1 MVAEIGRVKLHS
13 EALAAAQKRALRR
26 LGPLMTRNGLVYFDD
41 ADRDR
46 MPRMHWDADWNR
58 VKKTIQRWVKEF
70 AT

>member
-26 LGPLMTRNGLVYFDD
+26 LGPLMT
-41 ADRDR
+41 
-46 MPRMHWDADWNR
+46 
-58 VKKTIQRWVKEF
+58 IQRWVKEF